1 MWANRHYRV
10 VSDGSAGPA
19 PTDYRL
25 WGLATP
31 EGFDPFL
38 PEQYKAVI
46 QHWVPFRTNRL
57 FDTDL
62 HNEDML
68 QQLGVR
74 YVLVHDGESHEAF
87 LAASPNFRLVG
98 PKATWCRVYEYLH
111 AKPPYHWEDE
121 RNGTVQPVAWSP
133 EQRDFLARADRGGR
147 FVLVEQF
154 FPGWRAAVD
163 GHPVGIERWGG
174 AFQAIQVPAG
184 EHRIAFEF
192 RPMSLRIGAAISL
205 FAGVGLLWLILADG
219 RSRRRHV
226 RRHLAN
232 RAG

>member
-19 PTDYRL
+19 PTDYRF

-31 EGFDPFL
+31 PGFDPFL
-38 PEQYKAVI
+38 PEQYKQLI
-46 QHWVPFRTNRL
+46 QHWVSFRTNRL

-62 HNEDML
+62 KNEDML
-68 QQLGVR
+68 QALGVR
-74 YVLVHDGESHEAF
+74 YVLVHDGGSHEAF
-87 LAASPNFRLVG
+87 LAASLNFRRVG
-98 PKATWCRVYEYLH
+98 PEETWCRVYEYLH
-111 AKPPYHWEDE
+111 ARPPFHWEDE
-121 RNGTVQPVAWSP
+121 RNGTVQPVRWIS

-154 FPGWRAAVD
+154 YPGSIAAVD

-174 AFQAIQVPAG
+174 AFQSILVPAG
-184 EHRIAFEF
+184 EHRITFEF
-192 RPMSLRIGAAISL
+192 RPRSLRIGAPISL
-205 FAGVGLLWLILADG
+205 LAGVGLLLLMLADG
-219 RSRRRHV
+219 RSRRHPGQ
-226 RRHLAN
+226 

>member
-62 HNEDML
+62 KNEDML
-68 QQLGVR
+68 QALGVR

-87 LAASPNFRLVG
+87 LAASPDFRLVG
-98 PKATWCRVYEYLH
+98 RKEIFCRVYEYLH
-111 AKPPYHWEDE
+111 ARPPYRWEDKT
-121 RNGTVQPVAWSP
+121 NGTVQPVAWNP
-133 EQRDFLARADRGGR
+133 EQ
-147 FVLVEQF
+147 
-154 FPGWRAAVD
+154 
-163 GHPVGIERWGG
+163 
-174 AFQAIQVPAG
+174 
-184 EHRIAFEF
+184 
-192 RPMSLRIGAAISL
+192 
-205 FAGVGLLWLILADG
+205 
-219 RSRRRHV
+219 
-226 RRHLAN
+226 
-232 RAG
+232 